1 MPSNR
6 LLKLLFAAPLTLLPL
21 AVPLLAA
28 QDAVPPD
35 APIERFR
42 HVDQRLYRGA
52 QPDRKGFEFLH
63 KMGVRTVINLR
74 QKADAVKTDEQ
85 RIVEELGMR
94 YVNIPVEDGNFFTR
108 SRTIPDDAIREFF
121 QTLDTAEPGGV
132 FLHCHRGADRTGAIV
147 GFYRIARQG
156 WNGARAYAE
165 AKEIGMRS
173 WYRGL
178 KRQVES
184 FEQHARA
191 YAPVTTATK

>member
-1 MPSNR
+1 MLHTR
-6 LLKLLFAAPLTLLPL
+6 LLKLRFLAPVALLTV
-21 AVPLLAA
+21 AVPLGAA
-28 QDAVPPD
+28 QDDAAPK
-35 APIERFR
+35 APIERFH

-63 KMGVRTVINLR
+63 GMGVRTVINLR
-74 QKADAVKTDEQ
+74 QKADAVKLDEQ
-85 RIVEELGMR
+85 RIVEGLGMR

-108 SRTIPDDAIREFF
+108 GRTIPDDAIREFF
-121 QTLDTAEPGGV
+121 QTLDTAGPGGV
-132 FLHCHRGADRTGAIV
+132 FVHCHRGADRTGAIV

-156 WNGARAYAE
+156 WDGARAYAE

-184 FEQHARA
+184 FAQHAGA
-191 YAPVTTATK
+191 YAAVTATK